1 MSTNLLSSSEAAVIA
16 GVTVRDINRVIDEQ
30 LLPEGFAT
38 VEGGRRIRLAAC
50 PLVGFYFR
58 AAKALT
64 AEERRLLIHRFA
76 ERITADMAD
85 RPFAGWRKA
94 DWSVRDGFLTV
105 SLSDFV
111 AEADDRSARLAAAQD
126 MVVEDAAILGGTP
139 VIRGTRIPVHDVA
152 ASVAKGMSRE
162 CILAAYRGLDETML
176 DLAVLYAE
184 ANPVRGRPR
193 RLASLPAD
201 AVVTAERKVARRR
214 RGSDRGAAQA
224 AQSSARQQNRKPA
237 VT

>member
-1 MSTNLLSSSEAAVIA
+1 MGANLLTPSEAAVVA
-16 GVTVRDINRVIDEQ
+16 GVTVRDINRVIDEK
-30 LLPEGFAT
+30 LLPEGFT
-38 VEGGRRIRLAAC
+38 SDVDGRRIELAAC

-64 AEERRLLIHRFA
+64 AEERLLLIHRFA
-76 ERITADMAD
+76 ERITADMAE

-105 SLSDFV
+105 SLSDFIT
-111 AEADDRSARLAAAQD
+111 EADGRSARLAAAQD
-126 MVVEDAAILGGTP
+126 MVVEDPAILGGTP

-162 CILAAYRGLDETML
+162 RILAAYRGLDETML

-193 RLASLPAD
+193 RLAALPAD

-214 RGSDRGAAQA
+214 RG
-224 AQSSARQQNRKPA
+224 
-237 VT
+237 

>member
-1 MSTNLLSSSEAAVIA
+1 MGGNLLTPNEAAVVA
-16 GVTVRDINRVIDEQ
+16 GVTVRDINRVIDER
-30 LLPEGFAT
+30 LLPEGFT
-38 VEGGRRIRLAAC
+38 SDVDGRRIELAAC

-64 AEERRLLIHRFA
+64 AEERLRLIRRFA
-76 ERITADMAD
+76 ERITADMAGH
-85 RPFAGWRKA
+85 PFAGWRKA

-126 MVVEDAAILGGTP
+126 MVMEDSAILGGTA

-152 ASVAKGMSRE
+152 ASVATGMSRE
-162 CILAAYRGLDETML
+162 RVLAAYRGLDEAML

-184 ANPVRGRPR
+184 ANPVRGRPCR
-193 RLASLPAD
+193 VAALPAK
-201 AVVTAERKVARRR
+201 AVVTAERTVARRR
-214 RGSDRGAAQA
+214 RG
-224 AQSSARQQNRKPA
+224 
-237 VT
+237 